1 MKIKLILTFLF
12 ISIFSYVNAQ
22 DETFKVL
29 VMKGSNLVQRTSEP
43 NKWKPLSIGVKLYKT
58 DKIIVSDAS
67 YLGLVAPNGKT
78 IELKTNGTYS
88 VSDLA
93 AKLSVKSS
101 SIAQKYATTLV
112 SDITNTNSYDKKK
125 NMGVTGAVERGVL
138 EVQPCKLIMPQSSK
152 LLDKQISVAWHKNT
166 TADGKYV
173 IKLKK
178 MFEDVLLTQ
187 ETSDTTMTIDLSKL
201 NIEEGAVY
209 ALSVSIN
216 NTEKSFSNPLI
227 LKIPTAK
234 ETASFK
240 QELAE
245 ISGELTENTAVN
257 KLLLASFYENNSFF
271 IDAIKSYQEAIK
283 LQPDIDDYKTNYQKF
298 IDRCNI
304 GQ

>member
-1 MKIKLILTFLF
+1 MKVKLFFTLILV
-12 ISIFSYVNAQ
+12 SILSFANAQ

-29 VMKGSNLVQRTSEP
+29 VMKGSNLVQRSAEP

-93 AKLSVKSS
+93 AKLSAKSS
-101 SIAQKYATTLV
+101 SIAQKYANTLV

-125 NMGVTGAVERGVL
+125 NMSVTGAVERGGM
-138 EVQPCKLIMPQSSK
+138 EVQPCRLIMPQSSK
-152 LLDKQISVAWHKNT
+152 LIDNQISIVWHKNT
-166 TADGKYV
+166 TANGNYIV
-173 IKLKK
+173 RLKK
-178 MFEDVLLTQ
+178 MFEDVLFTQ
-187 ETSDTTMTIDLSKL
+187 ETSDTTMNIDLSKL

-209 ALSVSIN
+209 AVSVSVN

-240 QELAE
+240 QELTE
-245 ISGELTENTAVN
+245 ISIELTEKTAVN

-271 IDAIKSYQEAIK
+271 IDAIKAYQEAIR